1 MWISRPVSIL
11 LVVAAA
17 ALIGG
22 CGGDDDD
29 DDDTAAAT
37 GAETTAGGG
46 SGATTVGMTE
56 FEFDPD
62 DLTVSQGDT
71 ITAQNDGNVEHNLTI
86 REGPDPEQ
94 ESAELAA
101 TPDVQSGDSADLI
114 VDVDSG
120 KHSMVC
126 TLPGHAEQGMIGTIT
141 VE

>member
-1 MWISRPVSIL
+1 MRILLPVSIL
-11 LVVAAA
+11 LVVAT

-29 DDDTAAAT
+29 DDTAATT
-37 GAETTAGGG
+37 GAQTTAGGD
-46 SGATTVGMTE
+46 SATTVGMTE
-56 FEFDPD
+56 FEFDPN

-94 ESAELAA
+94 ETAELAA
-101 TPDVQSGDSADLI
+101 TPDVQSGDSADLT
-114 VDVDSG
+114 VDIDPG
-120 KHSMVC
+120 THSMVC

-141 VE
+141 VK

>member
-101 TPDVQSGDSADLI
+101 TPDVQSGDSADLT
-114 VDVDSG
+114 VDVDPG

-126 TLPGHAEQGMIGTIT
+126 TLPGHAEQGMIGTIQ
-141 VE
+141 VK

>member
-1 MWISRPVSIL
+1 MGGLRFGTIL
-11 LVVAAA
+11 LVAAA
-17 ALIGG
+17 IGIPAG

-29 DDDTAAAT
+29 EGTTAA
-37 GAETTAGGG
+37 TTTEESGGG
-46 SGATTVGMTE
+46 GGGATTVGMTE
-56 FEFDPD
+56 FEFDPN

-94 ESAELAA
+94 ETAELAA
-101 TPDVQSGDSADLI
+101 TPDVQSGDSAELT
-114 VDVDSG
+114 VDADPG

>member
-1 MWISRPVSIL
+1 MRRSRPISIV
-11 LVVAAA
+11 LVVAAVALA
-17 ALIGG
+17 AG
-22 CGGDDDD
+22 CGGDDDG
-29 DDDTAAAT
+29 DDTAGTT

-46 SGATTVGMTE
+46 ASTVGMTE
-56 FEFDPD
+56 FEFDPN

-94 ESAELAA
+94 ETAELAA
-101 TPDVQSGDSADLI
+101 TPDVQSGDSAELT
-114 VDVDSG
+114 VDVDPG

>member
-1 MWISRPVSIL
+1 MRILRPVSIL

-17 ALIGG
+17 ALIVG

-29 DDDTAAAT
+29 DDTAATT

-46 SGATTVGMTE
+46 GGATTVVMTE
-56 FEFDPD
+56 FEFDPN
-62 DLTVSQGDT
+62 DLTVSQRDT

-94 ESAELAA
+94 ETAELAA
-101 TPDVQSGDSADLI
+101 TPDVQSGDSADLT
-114 VDVDSG
+114 VDVDPG

>member
-1 MWISRPVSIL
+1 MRILRPVSIL

-29 DDDTAAAT
+29 DDTAATT
-37 GAETTAGGG
+37 GAETTAGGD
-46 SGATTVGMTE
+46 SETTVGMTE
-56 FEFDPD
+56 FEFDPN

-71 ITAQNDGNVEHNLTI
+71 ITAQNDGSVEHNLTI

-94 ESAELAA
+94 ETADLAA
-101 TPDVQSGDSADLI
+101 TPDVQSGNSADLT
-114 VDVDSG
+114 VDVDPG

-126 TLPGHAEQGMIGTIT
+126 TLPVMPSRA
-141 VE
+141 